1 MAGVRCRARCYSVSK
16 SGFTSTRARM
26 KMRRLLTMTDS
37 GIKPA
42 MQDAVNILTR
52 EMKGRVPV
60 DTGDLKDNITGFVA
74 KNGMR
79 GEVGLRGKKA
89 RSRGFYARFIEFGT
103 KGSTVEAERAKVLSG
118 AGGTFGTRAN
128 IPARPARPFMQPTWD
143 AKKPEVVSRVERAI
157 NKAIA
162 EAQKL

>member
-1 MAGVRCRARCYSVSK
+1 MSRK
-16 SGFTSTRARM
+16 SGMTSTRARM
-26 KMRRLLTMTDS
+26 KMRRLLTQTDS

-52 EMKGRVPV
+52 EMKERAPV
-60 DTGDLKDNITGFVA
+60 DTGDLKDGITGFVA

-79 GEVGLRGKKA
+79 GEVGFRGKKG
-89 RSRGFYARFIEFGT
+89 RSKFFYARFIEFGT
-103 KGSTVEAERAKVLSG
+103 KGSTVSVDDAGVLSG

-143 AKKPEVVSRVERAI
+143 AKKPEVVNRVTKAI
-157 NKAIA
+157 NKAIK